1 VCLPMKPAVERSQGY
16 LSFYRRMAKALHTGG
31 MAHQSTVEKHYN
43 TYITSSLILFLAGI
57 RVSILQDEMF
67 RL

>member
-1 VCLPMKPAVERSQGY
+1 
-16 LSFYRRMAKALHTGG
+16 MAKALHTGG

-57 RVSILQDEMF
+57 RVSILQDDMV